1 MMSLKEEI
9 LKALD
14 EFFKGLKPD
23 VDVKRVEWELDNLI
37 YPYIG
42 SYIANGHLSKE
53 EGKEIFEF
61 CEKKLLELKKR
72 NQ

>member
-1 MMSLKEEI
+1 MSLKVELI
-9 LKALD
+9 KALD

-23 VDVKRVEWELDNLI
+23 VDVKRVEWELDNMV

-42 SYIANGHLSKE
+42 SYIASGELTKE
-53 EGKEIFEF
+53 EGKEVFEF
-61 CEKKLLELKKR
+61 CEIKLAELKRKR